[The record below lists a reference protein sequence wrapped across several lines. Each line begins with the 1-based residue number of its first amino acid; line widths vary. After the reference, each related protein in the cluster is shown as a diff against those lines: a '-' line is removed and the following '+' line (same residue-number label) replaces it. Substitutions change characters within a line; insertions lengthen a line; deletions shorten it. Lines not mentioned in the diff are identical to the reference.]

1 MPIDTSAQEAVLADL
16 GRRTDE
22 MVDVRRALHAAP
34 ELSFEEVATT
44 ALVRERLAAARLTL
58 EPCPTATGAVASLE
72 GATAGPTVLLRA
84 DIDAL
89 PVHEPPGP
97 AYASRV
103 EGVMHA
109 CGHDAHTAVLLGV
122 AASLAACAD
131 VLPGRYV
138 FVFQPAEERVA
149 GARAMVDGGLLDGF
163 DPVAALGVHVISAI
177 PVGVVAARPGLDM
190 AGAEAL
196 RVVATGAGG
205 HGSDTPRRGN
215 LVVAVSQLAD
225 RLHTVVEGLSTEGAP
240 CVCTPA
246 AMHAGTAYNVVPTRA
261 ELWTGLRWFEPEQ
274 RAEALRRLDRLME
287 EIAADLAVEMT
298 VETAMGTGPLHN
310 DPTVTAVVLDQA
322 RRLLPGA
329 TVSSPAS
336 PLTASDDMSVLLDR
350 VPGCYVKIGAGL
362 PDRRSG
368 AHHTPTFA
376 IDEGAI
382 PIAAAVLATSAVA
395 LAAGPERAPAPR

>member
-1 MPIDTSAQEAVLADL
+1 MVASVEEALLADL
-16 GRRTDE
+16 ARRNDE

-44 ALVRERLAAARLTL
+44 ALVRERLAAAGLTL
-58 EPCPTATGAVASLE
+58 EPCPTATGAVASLQ
-72 GATAGPTVLLRA
+72 GATAGATVLLRA

-89 PVHEPPGP
+89 PVDERPGLP
-97 AYASRV
+97 YASRV
-103 EGVMHA
+103 QGVMHA
-109 CGHDAHTAVLLGV
+109 CGHDAHTAILLGV
-122 AASLAACAD
+122 AATLAARAEE
-131 VLPGRYV
+131 LAGRYV

-149 GARAMVDGGLLDGF
+149 GAHAMVEGGLLDGL

-225 RLHTVVEGLSTEGAP
+225 RLHTVVEGLSSHGAP

-246 AMHAGTAYNVVPTRA
+246 GVHAGTAYNVVPTRA
-261 ELWTGLRWFEPEQ
+261 ELWTGLRWFEPQQ
-274 RAEALRRLDRLME
+274 RAEALGRLGRLVE
-287 EIAADLAVEMT
+287 EIAAELDVEMT
-298 VETAMGTGPLHN
+298 VETTMSTGPLRN
-310 DPTVTAVVLDQA
+310 DPAVTATVLDRA
-322 RRLLPGA
+322 RRHLPGA
-329 TVSSPAS
+329 TVTSPQS

-350 VPGCYVKIGAGL
+350 VPGCYAKIGAGL
-362 PDRRSG
+362 PDGRSG
-368 AHHTPTFA
+368 AHHSPAFA
-376 IDEGAI
+376 IDERAI
-382 PIAAAVLATSAVA
+382 PVAATVLATSAVA
-395 LAAGPERAPAPR
+395 LAAGGPTVTV